1 MWESLNKWVVICRTT
16 LSILPIP
23 EPEPKIFSESRKKN
37 REFLH
42 YEYLNI
48 NLEGI
53 PLIRDISRA
62 DHLSYSLHLMNWLSQ
77 KNMDTLEASI
87 NISAKPTKNHHQ
99 LTFPKRWII
108 FDGVQTTPSFSCHR
122 SATWAEHA
130 AWMGHFPFAIHQEKR
145 PQYLLLTKKNNGF
158 HPSILSTSPVGP
170 VHHAWHWGSAQSSPE
185 KNRSG
190 ARCDFLTF
198 NLLESPSKKK
208 TARKLNLKSPT
219 NAPNSWQ
226 FTAP

>member
-62 DHLSYSLHLMNWLSQ
+62 NHLSYSLHLMNWLSQ

-145 PQYLLLTKKNNGF
+145 PQYLLLTKKKQW
-158 HPSILSTSPVGP
+158 L
-170 VHHAWHWGSAQSSPE
+170 
-185 KNRSG
+185 
-190 ARCDFLTF
+190 
-198 NLLESPSKKK
+198 PSKHPLHFSSRSCSSCMALRIGTIQSWKK
-208 TARKLNLKSPT
+208 SFGRSLRLSYIQPFGIPLKKKNGQKAKPQKSHECP
-219 NAPNSWQ
+219 Q
-226 FTAP
+226 